1 MENIG
6 NNGHYCC
13 QNNVL
18 TALTAGPHRVDRL
31 TEFPHA
37 WSALASH
44 ALATQPP
51 ALLARLLRLRPDT
64 HEDAV
69 KKVAGRLG
77 MMCRDSKFI
86 CNKTVQ

>member
-6 NNGHYCC
+6 NYGHYYCC

-18 TALTAGPHRVDRL
+18 TALTAGSHRVDRL
-31 TEFPHA
+31 TEFPHD

-64 HEDAV
+64 HEDTLTE
-69 KKVAGRLG
+69 VARRLESG
-77 MMCRDSKFI
+77 GTQGYC
-86 CNKTVQ
+86 

>member
-1 MENIG
+1 M
-6 NNGHYCC
+6 
-13 QNNVL
+13 
-18 TALTAGPHRVDRL
+18 DRL

-51 ALLARLLRLRPDT
+51 ALLASLLRLRPDT
-64 HEDAV
+64 SEDSV
-69 KKVAGRLG
+69 KEVARRLDT
-77 MMCRDSKFI
+77 MCRDSKFI

>member
-1 MENIG
+1 M
-6 NNGHYCC
+6 
-13 QNNVL
+13 
-18 TALTAGPHRVDRL
+18 DRL

-51 ALLARLLRLRPDT
+51 ALLASLLRLRLDT
-64 HEDAV
+64 SEDSV
-69 KKVAGRLG
+69 KEVARRLD
-77 MMCRDSKFI
+77 MMCRDSFI